1 MAGRYDSNPFA
12 EEEVNPFAGAD
23 WTRRQRSHRH
33 PVFPFLALLVDQWKH
48 PFFLAGKISLDQDP
62 TANSSNRIDRIS
74 ALLLC
79 QILSFLPMKEAAATS
94 ILSPRWRYLLTSI
107 PVINLVFNDTS
118 DELDPIQRENSHL
131 KFSRFIDFC
140 INLIRQRNTA
150 PIRKFGLT
158 IFPPWLCERFQLQM
172 DSLISA
178 LPLCNVQELEI
189 FLFENDAER
198 SNLLGIFTCKTL
210 VVLKMDRQVDLD
222 IPNSVALPD
231 LKVLCLEC

>member
-1 MAGRYDSNPFA
+1 
-12 EEEVNPFAGAD
+12 
-23 WTRRQRSHRH
+23 
-33 PVFPFLALLVDQWKH
+33 
-48 PFFLAGKISLDQDP
+48 
-62 TANSSNRIDRIS
+62 
-74 ALLLC
+74 
-79 QILSFLPMKEAAATS
+79 MKEAAATS
-94 ILSPRWRYLLTSI
+94 ILSPGWRYLLTSI

-131 KFSRFIDFC
+131 KFSRYIDFC

-231 LKVLCLEC
+231 LKVLRLECLSMVGKDSLDMLIRGCPLLEELYLDIVESPTYLSHELAVLEIFRYKTLVSLRLGWQISLFA